1 MYHSSIILNKYYSA
15 KNGNELNNHVRRCP
29 ILPNTTL
36 YRIFENGEGVFNPQ
50 FQVDSDQEPSPVVQ
64 PQVGDIHLWE
74 DFISPSQSEGNEN
87 IATQNRE
94 TNSEELNVQV
104 ISCVDGITTYEITCI
119 ILNGL
124 DSS

>member
-1 MYHSSIILNKYYSA
+1 M
-15 KNGNELNNHVRRCP
+15 
-29 ILPNTTL
+29 
-36 YRIFENGEGVFNPQ
+36 FENGEGVFNPQ

-74 DFISPSQSEGNEN
+74 DFISPSQGEGNEN

-94 TNSEELNVQV
+94 TSSEELNVQV

-124 DSS
+124 DNS